1 MARLK
6 APDGRS
12 GLILCRTSQATID
25 KGIPIITSG
34 KGARVFDKDANSYLD
49 LTSGVTRPV
58 HIGHGRAEMGETIAK
73 QAAELARDASVA
85 SLILTHLS
93 RRHYEREVLSEAQRI
108 FPNTFVARDFD
119 SFQISKGGDVKF
131 SRTPKGMPDL

>member
-6 APDGRS
+6 GPDGRS

-25 KGIPIITSG
+25 KGIPIIASA
-34 KGARVFDKDANSYLD
+34 KGTRVFDQDGNTYLD

-73 QAAELARDASVA
+73 QAAELGYFTPMSFANPRV
-85 SLILTHLS
+85 SLRKPSPSWLRPTSI
-93 RRHYEREVLSEAQRI
+93 I
-108 FPNTFVARDFD
+108 
-119 SFQISKGGDVKF
+119 SFS
-131 SRTPKGMPDL
+131 SATDLRLWNRL